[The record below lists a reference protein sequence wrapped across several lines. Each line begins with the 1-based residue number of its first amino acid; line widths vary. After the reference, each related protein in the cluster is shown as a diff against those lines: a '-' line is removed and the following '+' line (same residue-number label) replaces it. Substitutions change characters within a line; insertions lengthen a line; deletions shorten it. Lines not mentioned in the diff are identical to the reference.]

1 MTLSHKTQTVLGVLV
16 GLTLLCMPVLVAA
29 ATSDFGTA
37 GSLNSTAGGQVN
49 NSNANSFKVDNPLK
63 FNSFC
68 GLLEGLF
75 KGVVA
80 IGIPVAVVFLVIAGF
95 KFVLA
100 QGNPKGIADA
110 RKNLLSTIV
119 GIGIFLGAWLI
130 AQVIASTL
138 SQFGVSVISCN

>member
-1 MTLSHKTQTVLGVLV
+1 MTLSFKTHRVLGVLV
-16 GLTLLCMPVLVAA
+16 GILLLCMPVLAMA
-29 ATSDFGTA
+29 QDFGTA
-37 GSLNSTAGGQVN
+37 GSLNSTAGGQVTSNN
-49 NSNANSFKVDNPLK
+49 NSSSFSVQNPLK

-68 GLLEGLF
+68 GLLKGLF
-75 KGVVA
+75 EGVIA

-95 KFVLA
+95 RFVLA
-100 QGNPKGIADA
+100 QGKPKEIGLAQ
-110 RKNLLSTIV
+110 KNLLNTML